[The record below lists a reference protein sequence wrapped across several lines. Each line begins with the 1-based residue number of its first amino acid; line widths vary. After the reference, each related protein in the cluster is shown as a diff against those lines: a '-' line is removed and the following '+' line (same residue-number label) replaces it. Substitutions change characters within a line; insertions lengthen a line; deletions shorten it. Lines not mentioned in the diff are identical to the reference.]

1 MEPLNLLDCFDYE
14 IAGLKDG
21 GWATT
26 PLAALAARF
35 QKTIV
40 LDVDAFFPQS
50 LDQLFEIEPGLME
63 TRTLSV
69 LEGRQPSA
77 VFNQDLLRQYGAYQ
91 EMDSVTVC
99 IDKGRL
105 NVFISLLFAAWMNAK
120 RVREELTY
128 QHIHGDKGTL
138 WLASE
143 ISGSP
148 RYFHPFYAA
157 IIGVP
162 KPLTTPDSSVNQ
174 AEPRSQPQ
182 LPPFI

>member
-63 TRTLSV
+63 TRTLSGTIERFAT
-69 LEGRQPSA
+69 LETETDTSG
-77 VFNQDLLRQYGAYQ
+77 LGAYWKA
-91 EMDSVTVC
+91 DSPAQCSTRTC
-99 IDKGRL
+99 
-105 NVFISLLFAAWMNAK
+105 F
-120 RVREELTY
+120 
-128 QHIHGDKGTL
+128 
-138 WLASE
+138 
-143 ISGSP
+143 GSTAP
-148 RYFHPFYAA
+148 TR
-157 IIGVP
+157 
-162 KPLTTPDSSVNQ
+162 KWTQ
-174 AEPRSQPQ
+174 
-182 LPPFI
+182 